1 MLDIKKLVNSCKKY
15 AELEDITLLAE
26 DIKKI
31 VKFIDNDKYV
41 KSFFIIVPRKYLT
54 NVCSCNMP
62 GFNLTYIVRGIFD
75 MGRLYGMDKGDFTLV
90 HIYSKNIKKSQKLG
104 SFKIGIFQY
113 PVYQTKDIKIGEIT
127 CLTPNDEYNEA
138 LETYFKSVEDW
149 LNKNVRPKDS
159 HKYHYEFN
167 PINSKNF
174 DDVRCYP
181 RYYSQ
186 KALKTRQFLATAKT
200 VSLSEVAE
208 ILLTKE
214 IRTSNQIVKRVMSAN
229 LAYPLDVTKLPTGK
243 LTTVKLQKGDIV
255 FPRIGNDKKPLL
267 IDVDLQEDVYAGP
280 FTQVI
285 RCRDFQPEYLYLY
298 ITSEVAVDIFES
310 ITVSELTGHVLVSDL
325 AKLPI
330 VKPVKDAR
338 TYRHAFENLVLDEER
353 RYTLEETKGGVSNL
367 DNVVSVEDLL
377 NLELASK
384 IKVHNER
391 QLRKFLTDDLKELKV
406 CYEGKAYKATLILA
420 GSILEAVLIDWL
432 SEIDGKNYF
441 EVEYHVT
448 GKYQAQLIDYI
459 DAIKKIKAPAW
470 MEEAKKAHMI
480 REKRNLVHAK
490 LCLKKTFAINDNAC
504 QLVLRYLTEV
514 LRTRGIEQGIEL

>member
-15 AELEDITLLAE
+15 VEIEDIVILAE

-31 VKFIDNDKYV
+31 AAVIEKSNSV
-41 KSFFIIVPRKYLT
+41 NSFFIIVPRKYLT
-54 NVCSCNMP
+54 NVCNCNLP
-62 GFNLTYIVRGIFD
+62 GVDLTYTIRGVFD

-90 HIYSKNIKKSQKLG
+90 HVFCKTNKKEKIG

-113 PVYQTKDIKIGEIT
+113 PVYQTKNIKIGEIT
-127 CLTPNDEYNEA
+127 CLTPEDEYCEA
-138 LETYFKSVEDW
+138 LDKYLRSVEDW
-149 LNKNVRPKDS
+149 VNKNVRPKDS
-159 HKYHYEFN
+159 RKYHYEFN
-167 PINSKNF
+167 PINIKNF
-174 DDVRCYP
+174 DSVRCYP

-186 KALKTRQFLATAKT
+186 KAFKTRQFLATAKT
-200 VSLSEVAE
+200 VLLSEVAE

-214 IRTSNQIVKRVMSAN
+214 LRISDKTVKRVMTGN

-243 LTTVKLQKGDIV
+243 PTTVKLQKGDIV

-267 IDVDLQEDVYAGP
+267 IDVDLQEDIYAGP

-285 RCRDFQPEYLYLY
+285 RCHNMQPEYLYLY
-298 ITSEVAVDIFES
+298 ITSEVAVDVFES

-325 AKLPI
+325 IRLPI
-330 VKPVKDAR
+330 VKPVKDAV

-353 RYTLEETKGGVSNL
+353 RYTLEETKGGVSDL
-367 DNVVSVEDLL
+367 DSVVSIEDLL

-384 IKVHNER
+384 IKVHNEM

-441 EVEYHVT
+441 EVEYPVS

-459 DAIKKIKAPAW
+459 DAIKMIKAPAW
-470 MEEAKKAHMI
+470 MEEARKAHMI

-490 LCLKKTFAINDNAC
+490 LCLKKSMAINDKTC
-504 QLVLRYLTEV
+504 WQVLQYLTEV
-514 LRTRGIEQGIEL
+514 LKTRGIEQGIEL

>member
-1 MLDIKKLVNSCKKY
+1 M
-15 AELEDITLLAE
+15 
-26 DIKKI
+26 
-31 VKFIDNDKYV
+31 
-41 KSFFIIVPRKYLT
+41 
-54 NVCSCNMP
+54 
-62 GFNLTYIVRGIFD
+62 
-75 MGRLYGMDKGDFTLV
+75 
-90 HIYSKNIKKSQKLG
+90 
-104 SFKIGIFQY
+104 
-113 PVYQTKDIKIGEIT
+113 
-127 CLTPNDEYNEA
+127 
-138 LETYFKSVEDW
+138 
-149 LNKNVRPKDS
+149 
-159 HKYHYEFN
+159 
-167 PINSKNF
+167 
-174 DDVRCYP
+174 
-181 RYYSQ
+181 
-186 KALKTRQFLATAKT
+186 
-200 VSLSEVAE
+200 
-208 ILLTKE
+208 
-214 IRTSNQIVKRVMSAN
+214 
-229 LAYPLDVTKLPTGK
+229 
-243 LTTVKLQKGDIV
+243 QKGDIV

-267 IDVDLQEDVYAGP
+267 IDVDLQDDVYAGP
-280 FTQVI
+280 FTHVI

-330 VKPVKDAR
+330 VKPVKDAS

-353 RYTLEETKGGVSNL
+353 RYTLEETKGGISNL

-490 LCLKKTFAINDNAC
+490 LCLKKTFAINDN
-504 QLVLRYLTEV
+504 
-514 LRTRGIEQGIEL
+514 